1 MTAHGGNALSL
12 IKAVRELV
20 ADRRT
25 GILEVRADGVGTRLY
40 FEAGKLV
47 FAEDDAPGETFGR
60 LLVRQGVITN
70 DQFVR
75 VIDAMTLAAK
85 GDNPLRFG
93 EVAVAQGVL
102 MAEQVERGLADQVR
116 GIVGRALQRDESRW
130 TFTAFPSAP
139 KPPRIFS
146 IDVDALISTAML
158 RLPEVPPVV
167 PDQAVRAVAPVLS
180 VSTHEARLAA
190 EQAFQKGMAL
200 LRATHTVAAA
210 LELRRASLLQPESL
224 EYALCASWAEARGRS
239 EIPSEADQRTLLEIA
254 QRAKKRDP
262 MFAFGSYVLGQL
274 AMWAGDDA
282 AAKKWFYEALRL
294 DPSSEA
300 GQQVRILA
308 RYGTTTLGP
317 PSTGEASHH
326 DQAPEKAPPVA
337 ATEPAPVSKASEA
350 KSHQPAAA
358 HKPSGGVIWLLAA
371 CAAAAAAV
379 IFVMSGAP
387 RTSVPG
393 TGRAPTSSP
402 DPVVAEAKDASASP
416 DGRLGDVTASDLV
429 GGEPPPAATTDKASG
444 DDDKGT
450 VRLPSRASGHR
461 VYVDGRRVQADESGN
476 LRLPCGRH
484 VIQIGSQGTPEPIDV
499 SCGGELQL
507 Q

>member
-1 MTAHGGNALSL
+1 MTAQGGNALSL

-25 GILEVRADGVGTRLY
+25 GILDVRADGVGTRLY

-47 FAEDDAPGETFGR
+47 FAEDDTPGETFGR

-75 VIDAMTLAAK
+75 VIEAMTLAAK

-93 EVAVAQGVL
+93 EVAVGQGVL
-102 MAEQVERGLADQVR
+102 TSRQVERGLTDQVR
-116 GIVGRALQRDESRW
+116 GIIGRALARDESRW
-130 TFTAFPSAP
+130 TFAAFPNAP
-139 KPPRIFS
+139 KPPKFCS
-146 IDVDALISTAML
+146 IDVDELVSAAML
-158 RLPEVPPVV
+158 RLPQASPVV
-167 PDQAVRAVAPVLS
+167 RDEAVRAVAPVLA

-190 EQAFQKGMAL
+190 EQAFQKGIAL
-200 LRATHTVAAA
+200 LRATHMVAAA
-210 LELRRASLLQPESL
+210 MELRRASLLQPESL
-224 EYALCASWAEARGRS
+224 EYALFAGWAEARTRS

-254 QRAKKRDP
+254 RRAKERDP

-308 RYGTTTLGP
+308 RYGTGPLVP
-317 PSTGEASHH
+317 PSTGEPSHRE
-326 DQAPEKAPPVA
+326 QTPQTPPLA
-337 ATEPAPVSKASEA
+337 ATAPAPAAGATASP
-350 KSHQPAAA
+350 QPARV
-358 HKPSGGVIWLLAA
+358 HKQNRWASWLLAGA
-371 CAAAAAAV
+371 ALSAAAALV
-379 IFVMSGAP
+379 IFGAT

-393 TGRAPTSSP
+393 AGGAPTSSL
-402 DPVVAEAKDASASP
+402 DPVVVEAKDASLSA
-416 DGRLGDVTASDLV
+416 DGRPGDLMASDLANR
-429 GGEPPPAATTDKASG
+429 GDLPAPTSEKEPDEDG
-444 DDDKGT
+444 KGT

-461 VYVDGRRVQADESGN
+461 VYVDGRRAPVDEYGT
-476 LRLPCGRH
+476 LRLRCGPH
-484 VIQIGSQGTPEPIDV
+484 VIQIGSQGTPEPIEV
-499 SCGGELQL
+499 RCGDELQL
-507 Q
+507 E

>member
-1 MTAHGGNALSL
+1 MTAQGGNSLSL

-47 FAEDDAPGETFGR
+47 FAEDDTPGETFGR

-75 VIDAMTLAAK
+75 VIDAMTVAAK

-102 MAEQVERGLADQVR
+102 TAEQVERGLADQVR
-116 GIVGRALQRDESRW
+116 GIIGRALQRDESRW
-130 TFTAFPSAP
+130 TFAAFPSAP
-139 KPPRIFS
+139 KPPRVFP
-146 IDVDALISTAML
+146 IDVDALVSAAML
-158 RLPEVPPVV
+158 RLPVASPVV
-167 PDQAVRAVAPVLS
+167 QDQAVSAAAPVLA

-200 LRATHTVAAA
+200 LRATQTVSAA
-210 LELRRASLLQPESL
+210 LELRRAALLQPESL
-224 EYALCASWAEARGRS
+224 EYALCASWAEARSRS
-239 EIPSEADQRTLLEIA
+239 EIPSEADRRTLLEIA

-308 RYGTTTLGP
+308 RYGAGSAGP
-317 PSTGEASHH
+317 PGAGEPSGRTEPP
-326 DQAPEKAPPVA
+326 QKTPVA
-337 ATEPAPVSKASEA
+337 ATEPAPAAKASAPEA
-350 KSHQPAAA
+350 RPPARVER
-358 HKPSGGVIWLLAA
+358 PNRWIGWLLAGGA
-371 CAAAAAAV
+371 LVGTAV
-379 IFVMSGAP
+379 LVRSEMARESAP
-387 RTSVPG
+387 PAG
-393 TGRAPTSSP
+393 QAPTPSLE
-402 DPVVAEAKDASASP
+402 PVVAGAKDASASP
-416 DGRLGDVTASDLV
+416 DGPPGDVLARDLV
-429 GGEPPPAATTDKASG
+429 GGEEPAPATSDKGS
-444 DDDKGT
+444 DSDDKGT
-450 VRLPSRASGHR
+450 VRLPPRAAGHR
-461 VYVDGRRVQADESGN
+461 VYVDGRRVQVEEDAT
-476 LRLPCGRH
+476 LRLSCGQH
-484 VIQIGSQGTPEPIDV
+484 VIQIGSRGTPEPIDV
-499 SCGGELQL
+499 RCDGELQL

>member
-1 MTAHGGNALSL
+1 MTAQGGNALSL

-47 FAEDDAPGETFGR
+47 FAEDDTPGETFGR
-60 LLVRQGVITN
+60 LLVRQGVMTN
-70 DQFVR
+70 DKFVR

-102 MAEQVERGLADQVR
+102 TAEQVERGLTDQVR
-116 GIVGRALQRDESRW
+116 GIIGRALQRDESRW
-130 TFTAFPSAP
+130 TFAAFPSAP
-139 KPPRIFS
+139 KPPRVFS
-146 IDVDALISTAML
+146 IDVDALVSAAML
-158 RLPEVPPVV
+158 RLPEASPVV
-167 PDQAVRAVAPVLS
+167 RDQAVSAVAPVLA

-200 LRATHTVAAA
+200 LRATQTVSAA

-224 EYALCASWAEARGRS
+224 EYALCASWAEARSRS
-239 EIPSEADQRTLLEIA
+239 EVPSEADRRTLLEIA

-274 AMWAGDDA
+274 ALWAGDDA

-300 GQQVRILA
+300 GPQVRILA
-308 RYGTTTLGP
+308 RYGTGTSGP
-317 PSTGEASHH
+317 PGTGQPSPR
-326 DQAPEKAPPVA
+326 DQTPQKAPLA
-337 ATEPAPVSKASEA
+337 ATEPAPATRTS
-350 KSHQPAAA
+350 AAEVRPPTQVE
-358 HKPSGGVIWLLAA
+358 KPNRWVRWLLAGGA
-371 CAAAAAAV
+371 LVATAALVRSEMA
-379 IFVMSGAP
+379 
-387 RTSVPG
+387 RESVPPAG
-393 TGRAPTSSP
+393 QAPTSSLE
-402 DPVVAEAKDASASP
+402 PVVAEAKDASTSP
-416 DGRLGDVTASDLV
+416 DGPSGDVSASDIV
-429 GGEPPPAATTDKASG
+429 GGDPPPPAASG
-444 DDDKGT
+444 DKGSDGDDKGT
-450 VRLPSRASGHR
+450 VRLPPRASGHR
-461 VYVDGRRVQADESGN
+461 VYVDGRRVQVDEDAT
-476 LRLPCGRH
+476 LRLPCGAH
-484 VIQIGSQGTPEPIDV
+484 VIQIGSRGTPEPIDV
-499 SCGGELQL
+499 RCGGEVQL

>member
-1 MTAHGGNALSL
+1 MTAQGGNALSL

-25 GILEVRADGVGTRLY
+25 GILDVRADGVGTRLY

-47 FAEDDAPGETFGR
+47 FAEDDTPGETFGR

-70 DQFVR
+70 EQFVR

-93 EVAVAQGVL
+93 EVAVGQGVL
-102 MAEQVERGLADQVR
+102 TAEKVDRGLADQVR
-116 GIVGRALQRDESRW
+116 GIIGRALQRDESRW
-130 TFTAFPSAP
+130 TFAAFPGAP
-139 KPPRIFS
+139 KPPRFCS
-146 IDVDALISTAML
+146 IDVDELISAAML
-158 RLPEVPPVV
+158 RLPEASPVV
-167 PDQAVRAVAPVLS
+167 REQAVSAVAPVLA

-200 LRATHTVAAA
+200 LRATQTVSAA

-224 EYALCASWAEARGRS
+224 EYALCASWAEARSRS

-308 RYGTTTLGP
+308 RYGAGTVGP
-317 PSTGEASHH
+317 PSTAE
-326 DQAPEKAPPVA
+326 PPHREEPPPKVPPA
-337 ATEPAPVSKASEA
+337 ATEPAPATTATATATASRE
-350 KSHQPAAA
+350 PARA
-358 HKPSGGVIWLLAA
+358 HKPNAGARWLLASA
-371 CAAAAAAV
+371 ALSVAAALV
-379 IFVMSGAP
+379 IFAAP
-387 RTSVPG
+387 RPSGPGAGSVP
-393 TGRAPTSSP
+393 ASSL
-402 DPVVAEAKDASASP
+402 DPVVAEVKDAAASP
-416 DGRLGDVTASDLV
+416 DGPPPDLSASDAV
-429 GGEPPPAATTDKASG
+429 GGGEPPAATSDAASD

-450 VRLPSRASGHR
+450 VRLPPRASGHR
-461 VYVDGRRVQADESGN
+461 VYVDGRRAQVGESGT
-476 LRLPCGRH
+476 LRLSCGRH

-499 SCGGELQL
+499 RCGGELQL

>member
-12 IKAVRELV
+12 IQAVRERV

-93 EVAVAQGVL
+93 EVAVGQGVL
-102 MAEQVERGLADQVR
+102 TISQVERGLADQVR
-116 GIVGRALQRDESRW
+116 GIIGRALQRDESQW
-130 TFTAFPSAP
+130 TFVAFPSAP
-139 KPPRIFS
+139 KPPRIFP
-146 IDVDALISTAML
+146 IDLDQLISAAML
-158 RLPEVPPVV
+158 RFPEASPVV
-167 PDQAVRAVAPVLS
+167 RDQPVGAVAPVLA

-210 LELRRASLLQPESL
+210 IELRRASLLQPESL
-224 EYALCASWAEARGRS
+224 EYALCASWAEARSRS
-239 EIPSEADQRTLLEIA
+239 EIPSDADQRTLLEIA

-308 RYGTTTLGP
+308 RYGTATLGP
-317 PSTGEASHH
+317 SSAAEPAHGDHTT
-326 DQAPEKAPPVA
+326 EKAPVA
-337 ATEPAPVSKASEA
+337 ASEPAPATKASPTA
-350 KSHQPAAA
+350 SRPAAA
-358 HKPSGGVIWLLAA
+358 APKPNRWARWLLAGVA
-371 CAAAAAAV
+371 LSAAAALV
-379 IFVMSGAP
+379 IFGAP
-387 RTSVPG
+387 KTSEPG
-393 TGRAPTSSP
+393 AGPAPPSSP

-416 DGRLGDVTASDLV
+416 DGRPGDVTASDAV
-429 GGEPPPAATTDKASG
+429 GGAEPPAATSARPSEADEP
-444 DDDKGT
+444 GT

-461 VYVDGRRVQADESGN
+461 VYVDGRRAQVDESGT
-476 LRLPCGRH
+476 LRLSCGRH

-499 SCGGELQL
+499 RCGEELQL

>member
-1 MTAHGGNALSL
+1 MTANGGNALSL
-12 IKAVRELV
+12 IKAVRELA

-25 GILEVRADGVGTRLY
+25 GILDVRADGVGTRLY

-85 GDNPLRFG
+85 GNNPLRFG
-93 EVAVAQGVL
+93 EVAVGQGVL
-102 MAEQVERGLADQVR
+102 TAEKVERGLADQVR
-116 GIVGRALQRDESRW
+116 GIIGRALQRDESRW
-130 TFTAFPSAP
+130 TFAAFPSAP
-139 KPPRIFS
+139 KPPRLFS
-146 IDVDALISTAML
+146 IDVDALVSAAML
-158 RLPEVPPVV
+158 RLPEASPVV
-167 PDQAVRAVAPVLS
+167 RDQPVRAITPVLA

-224 EYALCASWAEARGRS
+224 EYALCASWAEARSRS
-239 EIPSEADQRTLLEIA
+239 EIPSDADRRTLLEIA
-254 QRAKKRDP
+254 QRAKARDP
-262 MFAFGSYVLGQL
+262 MFAFASYVLGQL

-308 RYGTTTLGP
+308 RYGTGSP
-317 PSTGEASHH
+317 GSASTGEPPHRDETPAN
-326 DQAPEKAPPVA
+326 APAAAPG
-337 ATEPAPVSKASEA
+337 PAPAPKASAAEPR
-350 KSHQPAAA
+350 QPAAV
-358 HKPSGGVIWLLAA
+358 HKPIRWANWLLAGVVL
-371 CAAAAAAV
+371 AAAAAA
-379 IFVMSGAP
+379 FVMFADT
-387 RTSVPG
+387 RTSEPG
-393 TGRAPTSSP
+393 AGPAPGSSP
-402 DPVVAEAKDASASP
+402 EPVVGDAKDAAATT
-416 DGRLGDVTASDLV
+416 DGRPADVTASDLV
-429 GGEPPPAATTDKASG
+429 GREDAPATTSDKKSD

-461 VYVDGRRVQADESGN
+461 VYVDGRRAQVDESGT

-499 SCGGELQL
+499 RCGGELQL

>member
-1 MTAHGGNALSL
+1 MTAQGGNALSL

-20 ADRRT
+20 TVRRT
-25 GILEVRADGVGTRLY
+25 GILDVRADGVGTRLY

-47 FAEDDAPGETFGR
+47 FAEDDGPGETFGR

-93 EVAVAQGVL
+93 EVAVAHGVL
-102 MAEQVERGLADQVR
+102 TAEQVERGLADQVR
-116 GIVGRALQRDESRW
+116 GIIGRALQRDESQW
-130 TFTAFPSAP
+130 TFAAFPSAP

-146 IDVDALISTAML
+146 IDVDALTSAAML
-158 RLPEVPPVV
+158 RLPEAPPVV
-167 PDQAVRAVAPVLS
+167 PDQAVRAVAPVLA

-224 EYALCASWAEARGRS
+224 EYALCASWAEARSRS
-239 EIPSEADQRTLLEIA
+239 EIPSEADQRILLEIA

-308 RYGTTTLGP
+308 RYGTGTVGP
-317 PSTGEASHH
+317 SSTGEPPHR
-326 DQAPEKAPPVA
+326 DPTPEKALA
-337 ATEPAPVSKASEA
+337 AAPEPAPAPRATATVSR
-350 KSHQPAAA
+350 QPVPA
-358 HKPSGGVIWLLAA
+358 HKPNRWARWLLAVA
-371 CAAAAAAV
+371 ALSAAAALAV
-379 IFVMSGAP
+379 LELTRP
-387 RTSVPG
+387 SVPG
-393 TGRAPTSSP
+393 PAPTSSP
-402 DPVVAEAKDASASP
+402 EPVVADAKDAAASP
-416 DGRLGDVTASDLV
+416 DGRPGDVTASDLA
-429 GGEPPPAATTDKASG
+429 EPPAATIDAAAIDKGS
-444 DDDKGT
+444 DDDGKGT

-461 VYVDGRRVQADESGN
+461 VYVDGRRVQVDEN
-476 LRLPCGRH
+476 ATLRLPCGRH

-499 SCGGELQL
+499 RCGGELQL